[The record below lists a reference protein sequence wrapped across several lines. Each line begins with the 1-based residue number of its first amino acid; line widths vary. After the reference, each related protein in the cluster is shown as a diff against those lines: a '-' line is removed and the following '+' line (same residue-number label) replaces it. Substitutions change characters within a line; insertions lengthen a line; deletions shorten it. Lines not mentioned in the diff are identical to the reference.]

1 VSTAIVR
8 ACLEDLGG
16 WEAIAPTSAK
26 EGLLLAQA
34 QSLDAILLDVS
45 MPDMDGF
52 VFFEKLQENP
62 VSQSIPVIL
71 LTAKVLPD
79 DRARFAKMG
88 VAGVINKRSHVD
100 ERLTSHRNFPDL
112 NRRGHSA
119 AGSFITKVKVRLTCA
134 TQPIKDKNLTNLYT
148 GCPDDWLVW

>member
-1 VSTAIVR
+1 MNHELWTMTKRILVIDDEERIREVVR

-16 WEAIAPTSAK
+16 WEAIAAISAQ

-34 QSLDAILLDVS
+34 QSLDVS

-52 VFFEKLQENP
+52 VFFEKLQENSA
-62 VSQSIPVIL
+62 SQSIPVIL

-88 VAGVINKRSHVD
+88 IAGVIYKPFNPVTISEEVA
-100 ERLTSHRNFPDL
+100 EILGWSL
-112 NRRGHSA
+112 
-119 AGSFITKVKVRLTCA
+119 
-134 TQPIKDKNLTNLYT
+134 
-148 GCPDDWLVW
+148 

>member
-1 VSTAIVR
+1 MTKRILVIDDEERIREVVR

-16 WEAIAPTSAK
+16 WEAIAATSAK

-34 QSLDAILLDVS
+34 HSLDAILLDVS

-79 DRARFAKMG
+79 DRLRFAKMG
-88 VAGVINKRSHVD
+88 VAGVISKPFNPVTISEQVA
-100 ERLTSHRNFPDL
+100 EILGWSL
-112 NRRGHSA
+112 
-119 AGSFITKVKVRLTCA
+119 
-134 TQPIKDKNLTNLYT
+134 
-148 GCPDDWLVW
+148 

>member
-1 VSTAIVR
+1 MNKRILVIDDEERIREVVQ

-16 WEAIAPTSAK
+16 WDAIAAASAK
-26 EGLLLAQA
+26 EGLLLAQT

-52 VFFEKLQENP
+52 VFFQKLQENP
-62 VSQSIPVIL
+62 ATQSIPVIL

-88 VAGVINKRSHVD
+88 VAGVINKPFNPVTISEEVA
-100 ERLTSHRNFPDL
+100 EILGWSL
-112 NRRGHSA
+112 
-119 AGSFITKVKVRLTCA
+119 
-134 TQPIKDKNLTNLYT
+134 
-148 GCPDDWLVW
+148 